1 MPKGD
6 PDKIESNPGIT
17 YREVVLGFEKD
28 ENTKPAICVII
39 GEDGRTKIWVNPFYQ
54 KNPHRAANMIL
65 GSADKMHNIA
75 KLQESAKGVK
85 H

>member
-6 PDKIESNPGIT
+6 GDKLNINPGIT

-28 ENTKPAICVII
+28 EKTKPAICVII
-39 GEDGRTKIWVNPFYQ
+39 GEDGRTKIWVNPFFQ
-54 KNPHRAANMIL
+54 LNPNRAANMIL
-65 GSADKMHNIA
+65 GAADKMRDIA